1 MKQMILPYPIGNPP
15 RAIRKAKLDNI
26 ALVPA
31 SLLFQKGKYQTI
43 ANNLPGQGVLI
54 CRNEKKER
62 ISHILDHVA
71 DFFRERGHFVRTLP
85 YSLI

>member
-31 SLLFQKGKYQTI
+31 SLLPRKGKYQTI
-43 ANNLPGQGVLI
+43 ANNLPRGGILI
-54 CRNEKKER
+54 CEAGQKQRLAA
-62 ISHILDHVA
+62 ILEAVA
-71 DFFRERGHFVRTLP
+71 VFFRERGHFVRTLP
-85 YSLI
+85 LEVI